1 MSKAV
6 KYTFLLHALA
16 TAVVGALLF
25 LIPGRFLSWVGWGPV
40 EPVINRLF
48 GAALLGLAW
57 SSFRGWRASEWAQVA
72 FLVEMEAIFCILA
85 CVAVARHL
93 LLARYPLIVWLVLAV
108 FLGFGIAWIA
118 LLATQRGRGRGPA
131 VP

>member
-1 MSKAV
+1 MSKAL
-6 KYTFLLHALA
+6 KYTFLIHALA
-16 TAVVGALLF
+16 TAAVGALLF

-48 GAALLGLAW
+48 GAALLGLSW

-72 FLVEMEAIFCILA
+72 FLVEMEALFCILA

-93 LLARYPLIVWLVLAV
+93 FLARYPLIVWVVFAIFLA
-108 FLGFGIAWIA
+108 FGIAWIA
-118 LLATQRGRGRGPA
+118 LLVVQRRQRR
-131 VP
+131 